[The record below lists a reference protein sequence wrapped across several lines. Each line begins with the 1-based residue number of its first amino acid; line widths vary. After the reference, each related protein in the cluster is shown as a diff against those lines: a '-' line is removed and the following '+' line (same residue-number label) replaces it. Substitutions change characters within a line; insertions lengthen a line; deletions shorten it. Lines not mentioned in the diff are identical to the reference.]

1 VARFGAIRR
10 VFILLQPDAFQRCFM
25 NWVRSLV
32 QLKFGEVVALDG
44 KTVRRSHDRWNGKAA
59 IEMVS
64 AWASM
69 AGLVLAQRDVL
80 EGTNEIATV
89 PHVLRSLVLKGC
101 IVTVD
106 AANCQ
111 TENAHIVVEQGGE
124 YVPALGGGLRSKT
137 TIRSCMTR

>member
-1 VARFGAIRR
+1 
-10 VFILLQPDAFQRCFM
+10 M